1 MLSDVIAALSTP
13 PGRSA
18 IAVVRLSGSG
28 AFDVAGRVL
37 RPFQREPQ
45 RRASRVSVVHPTTKE
60 IIDQA
65 LYVVYQAPGSYTGED
80 TVEISTHGGVL
91 VPSETLGAL
100 FQAGARLATP
110 GEFTRRAVINGKMDV
125 LQAEAVG
132 DLIDATSPS
141 QRRAA
146 ISQLDRGLSKR
157 IEALRSQVLELEALI
172 CYEIDF
178 PEEDSGPV
186 PPERIDA
193 ALRRLADSLR
203 LLSRTAAEGE
213 RLRDGALA
221 VIAGRPNAGKSSL
234 FNALLGTDRAIVTEA
249 PGTTRDAI
257 EAAVSCDGFPFR
269 LIDTAGLRPTEEPTE
284 DRIERLGIEVSRR
297 YLSSADVVVFCVE
310 SGQKLSAAEREFL
323 DDLEAPTLV
332 VETKADLGAGAA
344 GAPVL
349 RTSAVS
355 GVGLSELRTEL
366 ARFAFA
372 NLSAQSEM
380 EPLVTRERHRAALAV
395 ASDEVDAFREARDS
409 GLEGAVAA
417 VHLRAA
423 VASLEDII
431 GAVTHQDVLD
441 RLFAS
446 FCVGK

>member
-1 MLSDVIAALSTP
+1 MLNDVIAALSTP

-37 RPFQREPQ
+37 QPFQREPQ
-45 RRASRVSVVHPTTKE
+45 RRASRVSVVNPATKE
-60 IIDQA
+60 VIDQA
-65 LYVVYQAPGSYTGED
+65 LYVVYRAPGSYTGED

-132 DLIDATSPS
+132 DLIDATSPW

-146 ISQLDRGLSKR
+146 IGQLDRGLSKR
-157 IEALRSQVLELEALI
+157 IEALRSQVLELEALV

-186 PPERIDA
+186 PPERIAA
-193 ALRRLADSLR
+193 ALNRLADSLR

-221 VIAGRPNAGKSSL
+221 VIAGRPNVGKSSL
-234 FNALLGTDRAIVTEA
+234 FNALLGTDRAIVSEA

-269 LIDTAGLRPTEEPTE
+269 LIDTAGLRPTEDPTE

-310 SGQKLSAAEREFL
+310 SGLKLSAAEREFL
-323 DDLEAPTLV
+323 EDLEAKTLV
-332 VETKADLGAGAA
+332 VETKADLGAGVT
-344 GAPVL
+344 GARVL

-355 GVGLSELRTEL
+355 GAGLSELRTEL

-372 NLSAQSEM
+372 NLSAQSVM

-395 ASDEVDAFREARDS
+395 ASDEIDAFREARDS